1 MLNMQL
7 AQIAL
12 HIVIISVMTVEETCG
27 GKTCWFHKKTRAGE
41 ECRGRMRRFTPGIA
55 RFLGGDTN
63 SWACTRHW
71 TRVHREVNSFCACPL
86 PVHSTELSQRHIPV
100 RLYQIFDRIGVTVPG
115 YRAGV
120 RWCNSCSKTA
130 DEKFKSERD
139 YSPPEKVSHPVFL
152 CHKKETHV
160 HPPNKYLH
168 LTFLRPFKWKQA
180 LNYHVWQLQRA
191 SYSTSQTSNSTTS
204 SSKQVMQLNH
214 FRGNKYT
221 VHMFNIL
228 KLSRFQQPREQLEK
242 QLKEMSSRNE
252 LLEAE
257 LGKANNQIQ
266 LLTGTH
272 SKLYCQIL
280 ERGRLS
286 IETWFTI
293 VANVE
298 DSVECQ
304 LTFDWLCTY

>member
-1 MLNMQL
+1 
-7 AQIAL
+7 
-12 HIVIISVMTVEETCG
+12 
-27 GKTCWFHKKTRAGE
+27 
-41 ECRGRMRRFTPGIA
+41 MRRFTPGIA
-55 RFLGGDTN
+55 RFLCGDTN

-139 YSPPEKVSHPVFL
+139 YSPPEK
-152 CHKKETHV
+152 
-160 HPPNKYLH
+160 
-168 LTFLRPFKWKQA
+168 
-180 LNYHVWQLQRA
+180 RA
-191 SYSTSQTSNSTTS
+191 SYSASQTSNTTTS
-204 SSKQVMQLNH
+204 SSK
-214 FRGNKYT
+214 
-221 VHMFNIL
+221 
-228 KLSRFQQPREQLEK
+228 QQPREQLEK

-266 LLTGTH
+266 LLTASSFEELLGRFQLALYRHYNSGGSPIYEPDDMEHFGDTHAPTLFAKITNSVQTTKPRGPEYPGNMPASVRARAGTKECP
-272 SKLYCQIL
+272 KLS
-280 ERGRLS
+280 RLFFKINS
-286 IETWFTI
+286 RMSTADGLSEQEFSSMACGLAR
-293 VANVE
+293 VV
-298 DSVECQ
+298 
-304 LTFDWLCTY
+304 LP

>member
-1 MLNMQL
+1 
-7 AQIAL
+7 
-12 HIVIISVMTVEETCG
+12 
-27 GKTCWFHKKTRAGE
+27 
-41 ECRGRMRRFTPGIA
+41 MRRFTPGIA
-55 RFLGGDTN
+55 RFLCGDTN

-139 YSPPEKVSHPVFL
+139 YSPPEK
-152 CHKKETHV
+152 
-160 HPPNKYLH
+160 
-168 LTFLRPFKWKQA
+168 
-180 LNYHVWQLQRA
+180 RA
-191 SYSTSQTSNSTTS
+191 SYSASQTSNTTTS
-204 SSKQVMQLNH
+204 SSK
-214 FRGNKYT
+214 
-221 VHMFNIL
+221 
-228 KLSRFQQPREQLEK
+228 QPREQLEK

-266 LLTGTH
+266 LLTASSFEELLGRFQLALYRHYNSGGSPIYEPDDMEHFGDTH
-272 SKLYCQIL
+272 APTLFAKITNAICSTRGLSKERLEMQRKRAVALLHIL
-280 ERGRLS
+280 S
-286 IETWFTI
+286 YF
-293 VANVE
+293 
-298 DSVECQ
+298 S
-304 LTFDWLCTY
+304 LTAS

>member
-1 MLNMQL
+1 MPRKHSLPRRHGMLNMQL
-7 AQIAL
+7 ARIAL
-12 HIVIISVMTVEETCG
+12 HTVIISVMTVEETCG

-152 CHKKETHV
+152 CHKKDTHV
-160 HPPNKYLH
+160 HPLNKYLH
-168 LTFLRPFKWKQA
+168 LTFLRPFK
-180 LNYHVWQLQRA
+180 
-191 SYSTSQTSNSTTS
+191 
-204 SSKQVMQLNH
+204 
-214 FRGNKYT
+214 
-221 VHMFNIL
+221 
-228 KLSRFQQPREQLEK
+228 
-242 QLKEMSSRNE
+242 
-252 LLEAE
+252 
-257 LGKANNQIQ
+257 
-266 LLTGTH
+266 
-272 SKLYCQIL
+272 
-280 ERGRLS
+280 
-286 IETWFTI
+286 
-293 VANVE
+293 
-298 DSVECQ
+298 
-304 LTFDWLCTY
+304 

>member
-7 AQIAL
+7 VQIAL
-12 HIVIISVMTVEETCG
+12 HIVTISVMTVEETCG

-41 ECRGRMRRFTPGIA
+41 ECRGRMKRITPGIA
-55 RFLGGDTN
+55 RFLCGDTN

-139 YSPPEKVSHPVFL
+139 YSPPEK
-152 CHKKETHV
+152 
-160 HPPNKYLH
+160 
-168 LTFLRPFKWKQA
+168 
-180 LNYHVWQLQRA
+180 RA
-191 SYSTSQTSNSTTS
+191 SYSASQTSNTTTS

-266 LLTGTH
+266 LLTASSFEELLGRFQLA
-272 SKLYCQIL
+272 LYRHYNSGGSPIY
-280 ERGRLS
+280 EPDDM
-286 IETWFTI
+286 EHF
-293 VANVE
+293 
-298 DSVECQ
+298 
-304 LTFDWLCTY
+304 